1 MSDKNTGANRR
12 TGATSQAG
20 AAGTGRVPAGPA
32 SGAAAPRGSGRRIGG
47 QAVALSI
54 LFGLTIG
61 VLIGIN
67 ATLPRSPAP
76 TAKTMAVPTAEPAPV
91 HWVMA
96 SAFPASLKQLG
107 SGGQRFAATLAR
119 ISGGTIEVNFSEPGA
134 RVPAREVFAAVK
146 SGRAESGW
154 AVASYWAEEMPAA
167 SLFSAVPFGPGAGE
181 FLAWMRFGGGQG
193 LYDELY
199 ARHGVKGLPCAIAAP
214 EASGWF
220 RNEITSAA
228 DLKGLKM
235 RFFGLGARV
244 MDKFGVATELPQ
256 GDIFAA
262 FSRGALDAIEYSMP
276 AVDVDLGFHRIA
288 KHYYFPGW
296 HQQSTIVELLVSLD
310 KWNALADRQRGLI
323 EAACGDT
330 LQYTLAEGEAIQA
343 GALSQLRALGVELHR
358 WSPGMLTAFAKAWRE
373 VAAETA
379 AADADFR
386 RAWDSLQAFRKD
398 YAPWRDLGYL
408 R

>member
-1 MSDKNTGANRR
+1 MSDSNAGADRP
-12 TGATSQAG
+12 TGATPQ
-20 AAGTGRVPAGPA
+20 
-32 SGAAAPRGSGRRIGG
+32 AAAPGGAGRRIGG
-47 QAVALSI
+47 QAVGLGV
-54 LFGLTIG
+54 LFGLAIG

-67 ATLPRSPAP
+67 AMLPSPPTPATETTAVAP
-76 TAKTMAVPTAEPAPV
+76 NAAPAAVGLASIR
-91 HWVMA
+91 WVMA
-96 SAFPASLKQLG
+96 SAFPARLKQFG

-119 ISGGTIEVNFSEPGA
+119 ISGGTIEISFSEPDAGM
-134 RVPAREVFAAVK
+134 PAREVFAAVK
-146 SGRAESGW
+146 AGKAESGW
-154 AVASYWAEEMPAA
+154 AVASYWADEMPAA
-167 SLFSAVPFGPGAGE
+167 SFFSAVPFGPGAGE

-244 MDKFGVATELPQ
+244 MGKFGVVTELPQ

-262 FSRGALDAIEYSMP
+262 FAGGELDAIEYSMP
-276 AVDVDLGFHRIA
+276 AVDVDLGFDRVA

-296 HQQSTIVELLVSLD
+296 HQQSTIVELLVNLD
-310 KWNALADRQRGLI
+310 KWNGLADRQRGLI

-330 LQYTLAEGEAIQA
+330 MQYTLAEGEAIQA
-343 GALSQLRALGVELHR
+343 GALSQLRARGVEIHR
-358 WSPGMLTAFAKAWRE
+358 WSPELLIAFGKAWSE
-373 VAAETA
+373 VAAEAA
-379 AADADFR
+379 AADAGFR
-386 RAWDSLQAFRKD
+386 RAWESLQAFRETH
-398 YAPWRDLGYL
+398 AAWRDLGYL